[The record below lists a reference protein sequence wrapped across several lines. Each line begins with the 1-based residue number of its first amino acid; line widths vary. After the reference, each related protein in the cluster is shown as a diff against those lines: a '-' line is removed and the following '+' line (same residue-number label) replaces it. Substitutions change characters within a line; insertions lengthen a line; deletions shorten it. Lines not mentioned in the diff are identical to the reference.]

1 MASNKRYY
9 WIKLRDDFLNGDVV
23 DFLMAQKNGAQYVVL
38 YLMLCMNTKNNEGK
52 LYASVGEMIIPYDA
66 EKIVRDTK
74 YFDIDTVTVAMA
86 LYKKLGLIYEES
98 GGYLAISNYD
108 ELVGSETYNAIHMRQ
123 KRKTHNNVM
132 PMLENCYVEKDKEIE
147 TEKDKEIDKETET
160 EKRKKVNY
168 QLIADMYNETCVSFP
183 KLCQLSDSRK
193 KAIKARL
200 KSYDYDD
207 FKQLFIKAENS
218 TFLKGGNNRNWSAN
232 FDWLIKDANMAKVL
246 DGNYDDYDDFDH
258 EEIRENE
265 PAEVSADVY
274 QELTNLINSM
284 KNNGGEKE

>member
-9 WIKLRDDFLNGDVV
+9 WIKLKDDFLNGDVV

-123 KRKTHNNVM
+123 KRKGHNNVM
-132 PMLENCYVEKDKEIE
+132 PMLSNCYVEKEI
-147 TEKDKEIDKETET
+147 DIDKEKEKDIDKDIDI
-160 EKRKKVNY
+160 EKRRERVNY
-168 QLIADMYNETCVSFP
+168 QLVVDMYNDTCVSFP
-183 KLCQLSDSRK
+183 KLRQLSDSRR

-207 FKQLFIKAENS
+207 FKTLFEKAESS
-218 TFLKGGNNRNWSAN
+218 TFLKGGNSRNWSAN

-246 DGNYDDYDDFDH
+246 DGNYDDFEHD
-258 EEIRENE
+258 EIIENK
-265 PAEVSADVY
+265 PEVSEVTS
-274 QELTNLINSM
+274 QELTSLINSM
-284 KNNGGEKE
+284 KNNGGF

>member
-9 WIKLRDDFLNGDVV
+9 WIKLKDDFLNGDVV

-123 KRKTHNNVM
+123 KRKAHNNVM
-132 PMLENCYVEKDKEIE
+132 QMLENCYVEKDTDKDKDIDTDTDKEIE
-147 TEKDKEIDKETET
+147 KDKET

-168 QLIADMYNETCVSFP
+168 QLIADMYNDTCVSFP
-183 KLCQLSDSRK
+183 KLRQLSDSRR

-200 KSYDYDD
+200 KTYSYDD
-207 FKQLFIKAENS
+207 FKILFEKAEAS
-218 TFLKGGNNRNWSAN
+218 TFLKGGNGRNWSAN

-246 DGNYDDYDDFDH
+246 DGNYDDFEHD
-258 EEIRENE
+258 EIRETK
-265 PAEVSADVY
+265 PVEVSTDTS

-284 KNNGGEKE
+284 KNGGF

>member
-9 WIKLRDDFLNGDVV
+9 WIKLKDDFLNGDVV

-86 LYKKLGLIYEES
+86 LYKRLGLIYEES

-132 PMLENCYVEKDKEIE
+132 PMLSNCYVETETEKEIDTDIEKEIDIE
-147 TEKDKEIDKETET
+147 TEIET
-160 EKRKKVNY
+160 EKRKKINY
-168 QLIADMYNETCVSFP
+168 QKIVDMYNETCVSFP
-183 KLCQLSDSRK
+183 KLRQLSDSRR

-200 KSYDYDD
+200 KTYDYDD
-207 FKQLFIKAENS
+207 FKTLFIKAES
-218 TFLKGGNNRNWSAN
+218 SSFLKGSNSRDWSAT

-246 DGNYDDYDDFDH
+246 EGNYD
-258 EEIRENE
+258 NE
-265 PAEVSADVY
+265 PKPKPITEHKIENFAESSDSNK
-274 QELTNLINSM
+274 ELEEMI
-284 KNNGGEKE
+284 KRFKEG

>member
-123 KRKTHNNVM
+123 KRKSHNNVM
-132 PMLENCYVEKDKEIE
+132 RMLENCYVEKEIDIE
-147 TEKDKEIDKETET
+147 KEIDKEKEKDIEIET
-160 EKRKKVNY
+160 DKRKKVNY
-168 QLIADMYNETCVSFP
+168 QLVADMYNETCVSFP
-183 KLCQLSDSRK
+183 KLRQLSESRK

-207 FKQLFIKAENS
+207 FKQLFIKAEKS
-218 TFLKGGNNRNWSAN
+218 TFLKGGNKNNWSAT

-246 DGNYDDYDDFDH
+246 DGNYDDFDH
-258 EEIRENE
+258 DEIRETK
-265 PAEVSADVY
+265 PVEVSADTS
-274 QELTNLINSM
+274 QELASLINSM
-284 KNNGGEKE
+284 KNGGF